1 MMMTYLFVYGLL
13 TVANLMLYNI
23 IENSTFLKTPGVVGV
38 LTPRYRAVN
47 IVKSF
52 VLLLCSVPCLYIMFD
67 IVYFGTLPVEM
78 THVAGAIYAS
88 LDMSALIY
96 NPYNHIST
104 NVHHV
109 AVQAMYY
116 YCLYHNW
123 DSNTLSKPIV
133 VYASF
138 SAWAYLVNGRLAIR
152 QIKMNSLLRTV
163 IALVA
168 LTVYS
173 LCCLSNWS
181 FQVYLLLNNSYDYT
195 VVYISCLGFIIYDDL
210 KLLRYLYTS
219 GVVNKVYK
227 KLA

>member
-1 MMMTYLFVYGLL
+1 MILTYVFLYGLL
-13 TVANLMLYNI
+13 TVANIMLYSI
-23 IENSTFLKTPGVVGV
+23 IEKSSFLKSSNIKGV
-38 LTPRYRAVN
+38 LTPKYRAVN
-47 IVKSF
+47 IAKSF
-52 VLLLCSVPCLYIMFD
+52 VLLLCSVPCVYVMFD
-67 IVYFGTLPVEM
+67 IVYLGTVPVEM
-78 THVAGAIYAS
+78 THIAGAIYAS

-109 AVQAMYY
+109 VVQIMYY

-123 DSNTLSKPIV
+123 DSSTLSKPIV

-152 QIKMNSLLRTV
+152 QIKMNSLLRTM

-168 LTVYS
+168 LVVYT

-181 FQVYLLLNNSYDYT
+181 FQIYLLLNNSYDYT
-195 VVYISCLGFIIYDDL
+195 VLYITCLSFIIYDDI
-210 KLLRYLYTS
+210 KLLQYLYTS

>member
-1 MMMTYLFVYGLL
+1 MTYLFVYGLL
-13 TVANLMLYNI
+13 TVANIMLYNV
-23 IENSTFLKTPGVVGV
+23 IEKSSFLKTPGVGGV
-38 LTPRYRAVN
+38 LTPKYRAVN
-47 IVKSF
+47 IAKSF
-52 VLLLCSVPCLYIMFD
+52 VLLLCSVPCLYIMSD
-67 IVYFGTLPVEM
+67 IVYLKTVPVEM

-109 AVQAMYY
+109 VVQIMYY

-123 DSNTLSKPIV
+123 DSDTLSKPIV

-152 QIKMNSLLRTV
+152 QMKMNSFLRTA

-181 FQVYLLLNNSYDYT
+181 FQTYLLLNNSYDYT
-195 VVYISCLGFIIYDDL
+195 LLYVTCLGFIVYDDL

-219 GVVNKVYK
+219 GVVNKVCTK
-227 KLA
+227 IA